1 MRKTGESKPPGTVAA
16 APGRSL
22 RASRARAHRSGAI
35 RRHRESLP
43 PPPPPH
49 PDSFVLGRHGALA
62 LGPRGRGLEARM
74 RAEPGGREGGQRRL
88 RRLPNRGHSLQQ

>member
-43 PPPPPH
+43 PPPPTPIH
-49 PDSFVLGRHGALA
+49 LYWDVTEPLLWDRGGGA
-62 LGPRGRGLEARM
+62 
-74 RAEPGGREGGQRRL
+74 
-88 RRLPNRGHSLQQ
+88 